1 MFRARAAGAL
11 TGYNLGQGVVK
22 RTPFVIIILVLPFL
36 LLASCS
42 TVKPAGEAVSAERH
56 FLKGVSSYQGGN
68 FLEAEEALKKVLDDY
83 PLSQYAI
90 DAQIMLADLFY
101 STQRYEDAAAYYTTF
116 VTYHPS
122 HARAPYALFQ
132 KGMSHFK
139 EVLGPDRDQTFT
151 KKALFAFNDLVEAYP
166 GSAYAE
172 KAKEL
177 SVFLRKRLAE
187 REFYVGKFYFENK
200 NFKGALWRFGEI
212 LKAYPDTGLTDK
224 TLYYIAESYVLLG
237 EVELAKDTF
246 STLLSE
252 FPGSP
257 FADTAK
263 EAQDSLSG
271 G

>member
-1 MFRARAAGAL
+1 M
-11 TGYNLGQGVVK
+11 TGYNHGQEVVK
-22 RTPFVIIILVLPFL
+22 RTLFVFMAFSFL

-42 TVKPAGEAVSAERH
+42 TVKPAGEAVSAERY

-68 FLEAEEALKKVLDDY
+68 FLDAEEELKKVLNDF

-90 DAQIMLADLFY
+90 DAQVILADLFY
-101 STQRYEDAAAYYTTF
+101 STQRYEEAAAYYTTF

-122 HARAPYALFQ
+122 HTRAPYALFQ
-132 KGMSHFK
+132 KGMSRFK
-139 EVLGPDRDQTFT
+139 EVLGPDRDQTST

-187 REFYVGKFYFENK
+187 REFYVGKFYFKNK

-212 LKAYPDTGLTDK
+212 LRTYSDTGLTDK
-224 TLYYIAESYVLLG
+224 TLYYIAESYVRLG
-237 EVELAKDTF
+237 EVERAEDTF

-263 EAQDSLSG
+263 EAKGRLSG